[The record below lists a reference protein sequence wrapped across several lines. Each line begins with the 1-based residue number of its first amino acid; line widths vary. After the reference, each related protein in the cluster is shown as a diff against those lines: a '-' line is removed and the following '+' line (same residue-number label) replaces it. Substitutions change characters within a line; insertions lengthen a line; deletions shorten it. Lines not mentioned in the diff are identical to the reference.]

1 MRQTENFYCCNDRLS
16 SGLKQQKK
24 VLKTNVVSL
33 VFLQLKDFVNSKY
46 WFCGELCL
54 LCFNILVRK
63 KLKEDNRAEKEQ
75 SKRSSKNAHQEV
87 QPIQKLDLVTFNI
100 AGWIYDT
107 F

>member
-1 MRQTENFYCCNDRLS
+1 MIDLAVGLS
-16 SGLKQQKK
+16 SKKK

-46 WFCGELCL
+46 WSCGELCL

-87 QPIQKLDLVTFNI
+87 QPTQKLDLVTFNI
-100 AGWIYDT
+100 ADWIYET

>member
-1 MRQTENFYCCNDRLS
+1 MIDLAVGLS
-16 SGLKQQKK
+16 SKKK

-33 VFLQLKDFVNSKY
+33 AFLQLKDFVSSKY
-46 WFCGELCL
+46 WSCGELCL

-87 QPIQKLDLVTFNI
+87 QPIQKLDLVIFNI
-100 AGWIYDT
+100 AGWIYET

>member
-1 MRQTENFYCCNDRLS
+1 MIDLAVGLS
-16 SGLKQQKK
+16 SKKK

-33 VFLQLKDFVNSKY
+33 AFLQLKDFVSSKY
-46 WFCGELCL
+46 WSCGELCL

-75 SKRSSKNAHQEV
+75 SKRSSKIAHQEV

-100 AGWIYDT
+100 AGWIYET

>member
-24 VLKTNVVSL
+24 SIKNQCSIACFSSVKRLC
-33 VFLQLKDFVNSKY
+33 QLKIWS
-46 WFCGELCL
+46 CGELCL

-63 KLKEDNRAEKEQ
+63 KLKADNRAEKEQ

-100 AGWIYDT
+100 AGWIYET

>member
-1 MRQTENFYCCNDRLS
+1 MIDLAVGLS
-16 SGLKQQKK
+16 SKKK

-33 VFLQLKDFVNSKY
+33 AFLQLKDFVSSKY
-46 WFCGELCL
+46 WSCGELCL
-54 LCFNILVRK
+54 LFFNILVRK
-63 KLKEDNRAEKEQ
+63 KLKEDNCAEKEQ

-100 AGWIYDT
+100 AGWIYET

>member
-1 MRQTENFYCCNDRLS
+1 MIDLAVGLS
-16 SGLKQQKK
+16 SKKK

-33 VFLQLKDFVNSKY
+33 AFLQLKDFVSSKY
-46 WFCGELCL
+46 WSCGELCL

-100 AGWIYDT
+100 AGWIYET